1 MTKHQEI
8 FRLESQTLSQQNV
21 DHSWD
26 VSKNTVNRVLKR
38 VEELGIFCPLDEN
51 DTDDVLTEKLFLHIH
66 QMNAKLRLQP
76 LKVASK

>member
-76 LKVASK
+76 LKGASK

>member
-1 MTKHQEI
+1 MTKHQEV

-76 LKVASK
+76 LKGASK